1 MPCDVTA
8 YTRKTVS
15 LALDLNKLQRSFSK
29 IIGPFLLRDFM
40 LVGRNM
46 NEGYGQ
52 DLVWNS
58 ALTLFH
64 SDQCNKRNH
73 ATTAKQMKR
82 DFRVSIQ
89 VPLFQL
95 LLIPP
100 WHSRMGAGFG
110 QSDPEKNS
118 AHRPRIQRQRHL
130 ETTDEANKYDNA
142 KIKELRML
150 SIATLY
156 CQVTI
161 IVMFSIVRNVNNF
174 TASLGLSF
182 EGVCHCF
189 CLCLCFCLCFCLCHC
204 LFLVRSFFLITL
216 SKCLKGHKS
225 QRSLFESVL

>member
-1 MPCDVTA
+1 
-8 YTRKTVS
+8 
-15 LALDLNKLQRSFSK
+15 
-29 IIGPFLLRDFM
+29 
-40 LVGRNM
+40 
-46 NEGYGQ
+46 
-52 DLVWNS
+52 
-58 ALTLFH
+58 
-64 SDQCNKRNH
+64 
-73 ATTAKQMKR
+73 MKR

-189 CLCLCFCLCFCLCHC
+189 CLCLCFCLCHC

-225 QRSLFESVL
+225 QRSLFEGVL